1 MPSFNEYGRIP
12 ARKLVLLAL
21 MIALSMGLH
30 AAENMLPF
38 LFPMPGIKLG
48 LANIITVMCLY
59 LFQRREVLIVVILRV
74 ILVGLIAGSLLTP
87 GFWIS
92 GSGAFLS
99 FLAMA
104 AVCRFPKFSSVG
116 VSLVGAAA
124 HNIGQLMMVALLM
137 GSRAVFFY
145 LPWLLFWAVP
155 MGLLTGFSAKAAI
168 KALRK
173 TGLDGTI
180 EP

>member
-1 MPSFNEYGRIP
+1 MPSFNDHGRIP

-21 MIALSMGLH
+21 MVALSMGLH
-30 AAENMLPF
+30 AVENMIPF

-48 LANIITVMCLY
+48 LANIITVICLY
-59 LFQRREVLIVVILRV
+59 LFQRREVLIVVVLRV
-74 ILVGLIAGSLLTP
+74 ILVGLIAGSFLTP

-92 GSGAFLS
+92 GSGALISFLS
-99 FLAMA
+99 MA
-104 AVCRFPKFSSVG
+104 AACRFPKFSSVG

-124 HNIGQLMMVALLM
+124 HNIGQLMMVSLLM
-137 GSRAVFFY
+137 GSKAVFYY
-145 LPWLLFWAVP
+145 LPWLLAWAVP

-168 KALRK
+168 KALRN
-173 TGLDGTI
+173 TGLDDTI